1 LHSLRFKRAF
11 DPLLLMPSRH
21 IRILFTMVVLGF
33 LFTGCS
39 TKKKGFINRFYHN
52 TTAKYNGYWNGRESV
67 REGVKKL
74 EKDQKDDFEQIIPVF
89 PVGDAKAGTTVN
101 AEMDRG
107 IDKASMVIG
116 KHSMLIK
123 GKEYCNWIDDCY
135 MLIGQSHF
143 YKRDQLD
150 ALEMFNYVVKQ
161 YRTEKI
167 RFDGYNWLMRTNTA
181 LARFKDAEKMIV
193 QLEEDDKLLP
203 KKLRPEIAT
212 SKADY
217 YINNGEYGKAKDQ
230 LLFAVKNHKRKK
242 SRVRYMFILAQLYA
256 EMGQKDS
263 AVHYYTEVLKKS
275 TPYDMEFNARIN
287 RALLTSAKS
296 GNVEAIKRELV
307 KMSKDVKN
315 VDYLDRIYFALGNIA
330 LDEGDKDAGLA
341 YLLKSVASS
350 TSNMGQKAVSYY
362 TIGDL
367 YFDQP
372 EYVLASAYY
381 DSSMAILPER
391 HKDFQRVKGRQES
404 LADLVKNI
412 RTIAYQDSMLKL
424 GNMSESEREAYIQEL
439 IDEVKA
445 KEEQRQFDEANAA
458 LNPLQNQPT
467 TQPTLPGG
475 SGGTGWYFYNTTAVG
490 YGITDFRQKWG
501 QRKLEDNW
509 RRSVKTAN
517 MQDGAEGEGQAL
529 AEVPVTELMKPE
541 YYLKNIPVTD
551 AQKDSAHLKI
561 QYAYYDIGVIYKEK
575 LQELQRSIDAFEEL
589 LRRYP
594 KGLFPTET
602 YYQLYRLYTQQGN
615 TAKANEYKNRLLRE
629 YPDSEYAK
637 MLSDPDYLKKLE
649 ILKGQIA
656 QTYDRSFGN
665 YANGEHEL
673 VIAAADSI
681 LRHHKDDKLRPKFAL
696 LRAMSIGATQK
707 LAVYRKAL
715 EDVIQDYPAEP
726 EKVKAEELLGYVK
739 TLMGEVLPDE
749 APKQD
754 TVPVE
759 EGYVFELEA
768 NHYFAMVVN
777 KPVQVADIKGRLS
790 NFHTRQFSTETL
802 TIKNVQLSADQEL
815 VFVQGFPATKKA
827 MDYITAIVLDQEVF
841 KGIERSKIKQF
852 LISEKNFTVFYKK
865 KDLEEYMQFFL
876 QNYQ

>member
-1 LHSLRFKRAF
+1 LRSLRFKRVF
-11 DPLLLMPSRH
+11 HPLLSMTSH
-21 IRILFTMVVLGF
+21 TVRILFTLAVFGF

-39 TKKKGFINRFYHN
+39 TKKKGFVNRTYHGV
-52 TTAKYNGYWNGRESV
+52 TTKYNGYWNGRESV

-74 EKDQKDDFEQIIPVF
+74 ERDQVDDYEQILPVF
-89 PVGDAKAGTTVN
+89 PVGDAKSGSSVS
-101 AEMDRG
+101 AEMNRG

-123 GKEYCNWIDDCY
+123 NKEYNRWIDDSY

-143 YKRDQLD
+143 YKRDHMD
-150 ALEMFNYVVKQ
+150 ALEIFNYVIKQ

-167 RFDGYNWLMRTNTA
+167 RFDGYNWLIRTNTA
-181 LARFKDAEKMIV
+181 LARFKDAEKMIT

-217 YINNGEYGKAKDQ
+217 HINNGEYGKAKDQ
-230 LLFAVKNHKRKK
+230 LLFAIKNHKRKK
-242 SRVRYMFILAQLYA
+242 SRIRYTFILAQLYT
-256 EMGQKDS
+256 ELGMKDS
-263 AVHYYTEVLKKS
+263 AVHYYTDVLKRS

-330 LDEGDKDAGLA
+330 LDEGDKDAGLD
-341 YLLKSVASS
+341 YLLKSVAAS
-350 TSNMGQKAVSYY
+350 TKNMGQKAVSFY

-367 YFDQP
+367 YFDKP

-391 HKDFQRVKGRQES
+391 HKDYQRVKGRQEN
-404 LADLVKNI
+404 LAELVKNI
-412 RTIAYQDSMLKL
+412 RTIARQDSLLKI
-424 GNMSESEREAYIQEL
+424 GNMSESAREAYIQSL

-445 KEEQRQFDEANAA
+445 KEEARQMAEAQNA
-458 LNPLQNQPT
+458 LNPLQNQQT
-467 TQPTLPGG
+467 TQPPLPGA
-475 SGGTGWYFYNTTAVG
+475 SGGTSWYFYNTTAVG

-517 MQDGAEGEGQAL
+517 MQTDDADGMAAVD
-529 AEVPVTELMKPE
+529 VPLTELMKPE
-541 YYLKNIPVTD
+541 YYLKNVPVTPE
-551 AQKDSAHLKI
+551 QKDSAHQKI
-561 QYAYYDIGVIYKEK
+561 QYAFYDIGVIYKEK
-575 LQELQRSIDAFEEL
+575 LKELQRSIDAFEEL

-594 KGLFPTET
+594 KGLFPTES

-615 TAKANEYKNRLLRE
+615 TAQANEYKNKLLRE

-649 ILKGQIA
+649 AMKA
-656 QTYDRSFGN
+656 QVARNYDRSFTN
-665 YANGEHEL
+665 YANGDHEM
-673 VIAAADSI
+673 VIAAADSM
-681 LRHHKDDKLRPKFAL
+681 LRLLKDDKLRPKFAL

-707 LAVYRKAL
+707 LAVYRAAL
-715 EDVIQDYPAEP
+715 EGVIIDYPTEP

-739 TLMGEVLPDE
+739 TLMGEELPDE
-749 APKQD
+749 APKAE
-754 TVPVE
+754 VIPVVE
-759 EGYVFELEA
+759 EGYVFEPDA
-768 NHYFAMVVN
+768 NHYFALVVS
-777 KPVQVADIKGRLS
+777 KPVQVADVKARLS
-790 NFHTRQFSTETL
+790 NFNDRQFSTESL
-802 TIKNVQLSADQEL
+802 TVKNVQMSPEQEL
-815 VFVQGFPATKKA
+815 VFVQGFGTTKKA
-827 MDYITAIVLDQEVF
+827 MDYITALVLDQEF
-841 KGIERSKIKQF
+841 FISLDRSKMKQF
-852 LISEKNFTVFYKK
+852 LISEKNFALFYKRK
-865 KDLEEYMQFFL
+865 NTEEYMEFFL
-876 QNYQ
+876 KNYQ